1 MIKLNNNDI
10 FRDSTKIGWIINNY
24 FFDHNGK
31 KLGYT
36 TFDNFVYDEATGKKI
51 AHIDGDFVYNPDTG
65 AKTRLEDDISGIE
78 SPSLSNIQ
86 RIAIRLFFGN

>member
-1 MIKLNNNDI
+1 MNNNDI
-10 FRDSTKIGWIINNY
+10 YRDTTKIGWIIDNH

-31 KLGYT
+31 KIGYT
-36 TFDNFVYDEATGKKI
+36 TFDNYICDESTTKKL

-65 AKTRLEDDISGIE
+65 SRTRLEDAMAGID

-86 RIAIRLFFGN
+86 RVAIKIFFGN